1 MAPCLLPAVLA
12 FVFPLAT
19 QAFAADDPRPRLPR
33 RSDVVFMYQ
42 ASPETYRTYGAT
54 LLAWGG
60 TPGAQSLRDATGVT
74 FFGSVGMVTEFAR
87 YHDRFPDTYLEGVC
101 RDLDGQPFKVPWLTD
116 HQIRGIPYWWCCT
129 EQPQFRKYLE
139 ERVVETVRAGA
150 QGVHIDDH
158 LGSAGALFLGGCYC
172 DRCLAGFRAY
182 LGGLPADAPER
193 AQVSDPATF
202 DFREALRT
210 WIAAAPPGT
219 KRRPTDHPVWHAWT
233 VFHCHAAAA
242 FMEHL
247 RALAAQTAGRAV
259 PMSANAGVLWPNHL
273 VDYRALDFLSAEID
287 HHAGGRQFS
296 PLPLFAYRLADAVD
310 RPLAS
315 TASGQDWAF
324 IKAENLPG
332 LVQGWVALG
341 YAAGH
346 SLMAPH
352 RQWCYTTEK
361 GTHWYAGPP
370 EKFAPLYQFVRQH
383 PDRFD
388 GYEAYADV
396 VLVMPHRSFARHRE
410 RWFELGERLTGANV
424 PWRLVLGGD
433 DLLEHAID
441 PASLRDGQVLLI
453 PDLQALEP
461 ADRERIQAATRS
473 VRAAATTEEALSGL
487 KAAVRVEGTT
497 AVRVLPRV
505 KPGALVLHVLD
516 WEYQA
521 TADAVKPVSEVA
533 LSLDLDR
540 LGVPHATQALRLR
553 PGTEPETVQLDHG
566 RLRLTDIGLWS
577 ILILE
582 EPHWNP

>member
-1 MAPCLLPAVLA
+1 MLA
-12 FVFPLAT
+12 AFLT
-19 QAFAADDPRPRLPR
+19 FAAALAADAAGAEAARPRLPR

-42 ASPETYRTYGAT
+42 ASPQTYQAYGAT

-60 TPGAQSLRDATGVT
+60 TPRPESLRDAQGVT

-101 RDLDGQPFKVPWLTD
+101 RDLEGQPFKVPWLTD

-139 ERVVETVRAGA
+139 DRVVETVRAGA

-172 DRCLAGFRAY
+172 DRCLAGFRTY
-182 LGGLPADAPER
+182 LGRLPADAPER
-193 AQVSDPATF
+193 GHVSDPATF
-202 DFREALRT
+202 DFRKELRT
-210 WIAAAPPGT
+210 WIAAASGGT
-219 KRRPTDHPVWHAWT
+219 QRRPTNHPLWPAWT

-247 RALAAQTAGRAV
+247 RALAAQTAGREV

-273 VDYRALDFLSAEID
+273 VDYRALDFISAEID
-287 HHAGGRQFS
+287 HHAGSRQFS
-296 PLPLFAYRLADAVD
+296 HLPVFAYRLADAVD
-310 RPLAS
+310 RPLAA

-332 LVQGWVALG
+332 LVQGWIALG

-361 GTHWYAGPP
+361 GTHWYAGPQ

-383 PDRFD
+383 PDLFD

-396 VLVMPHRSFARHRE
+396 VLVMPHRSFSRHRE
-410 RWFELGERLTGANV
+410 RWFELGERLTSANV

-433 DLLEHAID
+433 DLVNHAIE
-441 PASLRDGQVLLI
+441 PAALRGARVLLN
-453 PDLQALEP
+453 PEPEALDP
-461 ADRERIQAATRS
+461 ADRERVAEAVRLVRGAATI
-473 VRAAATTEEALSGL
+473 EEAVSGL
-487 KAAVRVEGTT
+487 TAAVQVEGSAAVRI
-497 AVRVLPRV
+497 LPRV
-505 KPGALVLHVLD
+505 KPDALALHVLG
-516 WEYQA
+516 WEYQSS
-521 TADAVKPVSEVA
+521 ADAVKPVPEVV

-540 LGVPHATQALRLR
+540 LGIPHATQAHRLR
-553 PGTEPETVQLDHG
+553 PGNEPETVQLDHG
-566 RLRLTDIGLWS
+566 RLRLRDVGLWS

-582 EPHWNP
+582 EPH